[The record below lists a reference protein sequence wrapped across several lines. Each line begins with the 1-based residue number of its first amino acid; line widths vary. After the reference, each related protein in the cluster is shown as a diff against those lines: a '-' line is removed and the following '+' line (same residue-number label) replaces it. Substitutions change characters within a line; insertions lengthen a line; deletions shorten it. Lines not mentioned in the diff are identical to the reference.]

1 MVEGHVFRMRFS
13 ALFNLFPIKNPL
25 NCGTDLTMNNYE
37 WLISRLDA
45 FIRKYYAN
53 KVIRGS
59 LVFLSCLLFYILSV
73 SISEYFL
80 YLPVWSRI
88 TIDSLFVALGL
99 SSLVA
104 WVIIPLAKM
113 GRLGKVISHEQ
124 AANIIGRHFP
134 EISDRLLNILQ
145 LRRHPDN
152 NSSRELA
159 EASITQKIGQISVV
173 PITKAIDLSK
183 NRKYLPYLLPL
194 VLAGVFILVAAPNV
208 FREGSSRLLQPTKAF
223 EKPSPF
229 LFTIKNPSLIA
240 LRNADFT
247 ITVETKGIALPQEAF
262 IEIGSE
268 RVPMQPLESHA
279 FQYTFKNVT
288 EQVNF
293 RFYAA
298 GFYSSS
304 NTLKVVQRPVLKS
317 FKVQINYPAYIGKP
331 NETRTSL
338 SDMTLPVGTTVTWAL
353 VTDHTDGAT
362 IHFGA
367 GTPVALNNSSSLFS
381 YQYRF
386 LNDTAYTIT
395 LNNKAAGVA
404 DSYRY
409 QVQVI
414 PDQFPVI
421 QVQQF
426 KDTVS
431 GKQIL
436 LTGSAGDDYGITRVS
451 FNYEISDKNKPVLS
465 KSIPVKIAPGSMATF
480 QQYFDIQS
488 LNLQPGQKLT
498 YYIEAWDND
507 GVHGSKASRSEVMS
521 FLMYDEKQIDS
532 AINENSKQINSGISN
547 SASKTQQ
554 LQSDYKDAQTKMLQ
568 SNNLDWEQQQSLQEM
583 MKKQM
588 DLKTNVENIKQRF
601 EEQMQQSEQKKYS
614 DNLKDKQKELDK
626 QLDNLLNSELKE
638 QLKKLQDLMQK
649 LNKEQA
655 VDAMK
660 QMEQE
665 NKLFKM
671 DMERMQELMKK
682 YEMQMRME
690 DMANKMD
697 ELAKKERDLESK
709 TDNLDKNNKD
719 LAQTKD
725 PNKDA
730 KDKDAQGNKKD
741 DAKTGKDA
749 QGKDQKDGA
758 KDKDAQAKEQQAKDA
773 LSKEKE
779 TAKTDDK
786 ELSKEQK
793 DIKDQLDK
801 AMKEELKEAQKLAKD
816 LKENDKLD
824 DEAKKGEDA
833 SKDMQDSKERLDQ
846 KQNDKAGKSQNK
858 AAKNLE
864 DMAKSLRDKAG
875 EEGPEEIEID
885 IKATRQILS
894 NLIRLSFDQ
903 EDLMQE
909 VKHTS
914 PSSQAYITNQEEQN
928 RLHHNSQ
935 MVRDSMFALSKRV
948 FKLAT
953 TINKETTELEH
964 YMQKSVDALEGRN
977 IGAAVTDEQY
987 VMTHTNNLALML
999 NEVLT
1004 NLMQMQ
1010 NEGKKQ
1016 KEGDGSGSCTKP
1028 GSKPGNKPGKP
1039 GKNPGKGPGSQLSDI
1054 ITEQKKLGDGLQKM
1068 QEDQANKQGGKK
1080 PGPQDGQQP
1089 GQKPGQKPGQG
1100 QKPGAGQNGQGDGD
1114 NEYGDAEQLARLAE
1128 QQASIRRKIQELSS
1142 QLNSKGMGNSKELRE
1157 IEQKMDKTETDL
1169 VNRRLGSDLLQ
1180 RQKDIQTRL
1189 LEAEKSLREQEQDDK
1204 RASNTG
1210 KEMSRPVPPALQ
1222 KYITDQKQLLEL
1234 YKTVPPQL
1242 KPYYREMVESYFHII
1257 GNK

>member
-1 MVEGHVFRMRFS
+1 
-13 ALFNLFPIKNPL
+13 
-25 NCGTDLTMNNYE
+25 MNNYE
-37 WLISRLDA
+37 WLIGRLDA

-53 KVIRGS
+53 KVIRGG

-73 SISEYFL
+73 SISEYYL

-88 TIDSLFVALGL
+88 TIDSVFLVLGF
-99 SSLVA
+99 SSLVL

-113 GRLGKVISHEQ
+113 GKLGKVISHEQ
-124 AANIIGRHFP
+124 AANIIGTHFP
-134 EISDRLLNILQ
+134 EVSDRLLNILQ

-152 NSSRELA
+152 NASRELA
-159 EASITQKIGQISVV
+159 EASINQKIGQISVV

-183 NRKYLPYLLPL
+183 NKKYLPYLLPL
-194 VLAGVFILVAAPNV
+194 LLAGVFILVAAPNV

-229 LFTIKNPSLIA
+229 QFLVKNPSLIA
-240 LRNADFT
+240 IRNADFVL
-247 ITVETKGIALPQEAF
+247 TVDVKGSALPQEAF
-262 IEIGSE
+262 IEIGDE
-268 RVPMQPLESHA
+268 RVPMQPLENHS

-293 RFYAA
+293 RMYAA

-331 NETRTSL
+331 NEVRTNL
-338 SDMTLPVGTTVTWAL
+338 SDMTLPVGTTVSWSL
-353 VTDHTDGAT
+353 VTEHTDAAT
-362 IHFGA
+362 IHFGGSA
-367 GTPVALNNSSSLFS
+367 PVALNSSSSSYS

-395 LNNKAAGVA
+395 LHNNAASVA

-431 GKQIL
+431 GKQIV
-436 LTGSAGDDYGITRVS
+436 LTGSAGDDYCITRVS
-451 FNYEISDKNKPVLS
+451 FNYEVSDKNKPVET
-465 KSIPVKIAPGSMATF
+465 KSIPLKITPGALATF

-488 LNLQPGQKLT
+488 LNLQQGQKLS

-507 GVHGSKASRSEVMS
+507 GVHGSKASRSEVMTY
-521 FLMYDEKQIDS
+521 LAYDEKQIDS

-554 LQSDYKDAQTKMLQ
+554 LQSDYKDAQSKMLQ
-568 SNNLDWEQQQSLQEM
+568 SNSLDWEQQQSLQEM

-588 DLKTNVENIKQRF
+588 ELKTNVENIKQRF
-601 EEQMQQSEQKKYS
+601 EEQNQQSEQKKYS
-614 DNLKDKQKELDK
+614 DNLKDKQKELNK

-638 QLKKLQDLMQK
+638 QLKKLQDLLQK
-649 LNKEQA
+649 LNKDQA

-690 DMANKMD
+690 DLANKLD
-697 ELAKKERDLESK
+697 ELAKKENDLADK

-719 LAQTKD
+719 IAEGKEQNDNSKKD
-725 PNKDA
+725 KDGQNKEQGDNA
-730 KDKDAQGNKKD
+730 KKDKDALNKEAGDNAKKNKD
-741 DAKTGKDA
+741 RQNKEQENAKKDA
-749 QGKDQKDGA
+749 QNKEQKDGA
-758 KDKDAQAKEQQAKDA
+758 QKDDLA
-773 LSKEKE
+773 
-779 TAKTDDK
+779 
-786 ELSKEQK
+786 LSKEQK
-793 DIKDQLDK
+793 DLKDQLEK
-801 AMKEELKEAQKLAKD
+801 ALKEDLKEAQKLAKET
-816 LKENDKLD
+816 KQQDKLE
-824 DEAKKGEDA
+824 DEEKDGKDA
-833 SKDMQDSKERLDQ
+833 EQDMQDSKESLDK
-846 KQNDKAGKSQNK
+846 KQNSKAGKSQK
-858 AAKNLE
+858 SAAKKMAK
-864 DMAKSLRDKAG
+864 MAKSLRDKAG

-903 EDLMQE
+903 EDLME
-909 VKHTS
+909 SVKHTS
-914 PSSQAYITNQEEQN
+914 TSSQAYVTNQEEQN

-935 MVRDSMFALSKRV
+935 MIRDSMFALSKRID
-948 FKLAT
+948 KLAP
-953 TINKETTELEH
+953 TINKETTDLEH
-964 YMQKSVDALEGRN
+964 YMQKSVDALENRN
-977 IGAAVTDEQY
+977 IGAASTHEQY

-999 NEVLT
+999 NETLA

-1010 NEGKKQ
+1010 QEGKKQ
-1016 KEGDGSGSCTKP
+1016 KDGDGGDGSCKKP
-1028 GSKPGNKPGKP
+1028 GGNKPGGTP
-1039 GKNPGKGPGSQLSDI
+1039 GKGKKGGKGPGQQLADI
-1054 ITEQKKLGDGLQKM
+1054 ITEQKKLGDGMQQM
-1068 QEDQANKQGGKK
+1068 QESQANKAGGKK
-1080 PGPQDGQQP
+1080 PGQKDGQGKD
-1089 GQKPGQKPGQG
+1089 GQGKPGQG
-1100 QKPGAGQNGQGDGD
+1100 QKPGSGQTGGQGDGE
-1114 NEYGDAEQLARLAE
+1114 NENGDAEQIARLAQ
-1128 QQASIRRKIQELSS
+1128 QQASIRRRIQELSS
-1142 QLNSKGMGNSKELRE
+1142 ELNSNGMGNSKELRE

-1169 VNRRLGSDLLQ
+1169 VNRRLGSDLLL
-1180 RQKDIQTRL
+1180 RQKEIQTRL

-1204 RASNTG
+1204 RSSNTG
-1210 KEMSRPVPPALQ
+1210 KEISRPVPPALQ

-1242 KPYYREMVESYFHII
+1242 KPYYRDMVESYFHII